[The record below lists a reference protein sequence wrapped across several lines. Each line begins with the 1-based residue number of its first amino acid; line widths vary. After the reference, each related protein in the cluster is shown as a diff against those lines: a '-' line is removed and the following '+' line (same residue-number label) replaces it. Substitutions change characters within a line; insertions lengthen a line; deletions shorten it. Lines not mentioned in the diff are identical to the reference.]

1 MRINRGNIC
10 QRAWHVEA
18 LNDIQA
24 LFIMNS
30 GILISDFPKVEISV
44 FPILDSEEL
53 RQVPWVRFSHQG

>member
-1 MRINRGNIC
+1 M
-10 QRAWHVEA
+10 EA

-44 FPILDSEEL
+44 FPILDSGEL